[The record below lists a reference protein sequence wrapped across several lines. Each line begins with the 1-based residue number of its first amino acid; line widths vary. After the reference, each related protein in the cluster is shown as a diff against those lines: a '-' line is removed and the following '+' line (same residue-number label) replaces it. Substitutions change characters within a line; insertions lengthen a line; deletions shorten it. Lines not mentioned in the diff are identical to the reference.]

1 MNVNMS
7 NASATTKT
15 SGSDAVAKTVSEP
28 TEKKGFFETLAGVFS
43 GSQETEKVRAHSN
56 PSSQRPES
64 VKSVEG
70 DEALHAVDE
79 PSAEKSITSEDSDE
93 LVAGKNTNENVA
105 FSQDELPAT
114 ALEGSDTELL
124 PSSLS
129 SADAEQNAEYSAKS
143 VMGEGKQLLG
153 QLQQASQT
161 LQNKKPVMNGG
172 KALPLDQDMPVMDGE
187 ANLETL
193 KSEELDDDG
202 LAENLSF
209 DDDVTQTPL
218 PIDWHSPLAANK
230 TSELAADELSEG
242 HASKSEQGN
251 VDKSLSLP
259 SATALKMLETIDAK
273 LGQGQLLSDQ
283 EQAVLESINKGEL
296 SIDVSEQNLSQLSA
310 LPNETRLAL
319 NDALTR
325 HASSVTVSG
334 APSNIPGNNE
344 WQTSANQTAPVAT
357 MQAQA
362 DKSAMM
368 PLPDSVSFPANAPSL
383 EGLKLSTDMM
393 SKKLTADG
401 LAASGLQSLSEAAE
415 KPDSQSNLAG
425 QLQSLVNQQ
434 TGLTSPAVKIDAAGQ
449 VQSPLLLTKEMAED
463 QVSEKIQMMM
473 SKNLKNLDIRLDPPE
488 LGRMQIRM
496 AMNNDLANVHFTVS
510 NPQARELIE
519 QTLPRL
525 REMFAQQGMQLA
537 DSSVQQQSSGQQQN
551 GYTQADSQQTGA
563 QERRFSG
570 QTDENFEAEVNLDLN
585 VPSNRDGIS
594 FYA

>member
-15 SGSDAVAKTVSEP
+15 SGSDTVAKTVSEP

-43 GSQETEKVRAHSN
+43 GSQETEKVRAHSK

-64 VKSVEG
+64 VKSVKG
-70 DEALHAVDE
+70 DETLHAVDE

-93 LVAGKNTNENVA
+93 LVAGKNTNVA
-105 FSQDELPAT
+105 LSQDELAAT
-114 ALEGSDTELL
+114 DLEGSDTELL

-129 SADAEQNAEYSAKS
+129 SANAEYSAKS

-161 LQNKKPVMNGG
+161 LQNNKPVMNGG
-172 KALPLDQDMPVMDGE
+172 KALPLDQDMPIMDGE
-187 ANLETL
+187 ANLDTL
-193 KSEELDDDG
+193 KKEELDDDG
-202 LAENLSF
+202 LAEHLSI
-209 DDDVTQTPL
+209 DDYVTQSPL
-218 PIDWHSPLAANK
+218 PIDWHSPFAANK
-230 TSELAADELSEG
+230 TSELAVDELSEG

-251 VDKSLSLP
+251 VGKALSLP
-259 SATALKMLETIDAK
+259 SATTLKMLETIDAK
-273 LGQGQLLSDQ
+273 LGQGQPLSDQ
-283 EQAVLESINKGEL
+283 EQAVLESINKDEL
-296 SIDVSEQNLSQLSA
+296 SIDVSEQNLSQLSV
-310 LPNETRLAL
+310 LPNETKLAL
-319 NDALTR
+319 NDGLTR
-325 HASSVTVSG
+325 HASSVAVSG
-334 APSNIPGNNE
+334 SSSNITGNNE

-357 MQAQA
+357 VQTQA

-368 PLPDSVSFPANAPSL
+368 PLPDSVSFPANAQSL
-383 EGLKLSTDMM
+383 EGLKLSTDIM
-393 SKKLTADG
+393 SKKLTADV
-401 LAASGLQSLSEAAE
+401 LTASGLQSLSEAAE
-415 KPDSQSNLAG
+415 KPDSQSNLTG
-425 QLQSLVNQQ
+425 QIQSLVNQQ

-449 VQSPLLLTKEMAED
+449 VQSPLLMTKEMAED

-537 DSSVQQQSSGQQQN
+537 DSSVEQQTGGQQQN
-551 GYTQADSQQTGA
+551 GYTKNDSQQTEGR
-563 QERRFSG
+563 ERRFSDS
-570 QTDENFEAEVNLDLN
+570 TDENFETDVNMDLN
-585 VPSNRDGIS
+585 VTSNHDGIS

>member
-15 SGSDAVAKTVSEP
+15 SGSDTVAKTVSEP

-43 GSQETEKVRAHSN
+43 GSQETEKVRAHSK

-64 VKSVEG
+64 VKSVKG
-70 DEALHAVDE
+70 DETLHAVDE

-93 LVAGKNTNENVA
+93 LVAGKNTNVA
-105 FSQDELPAT
+105 LSQDEFAAT
-114 ALEGSDTELL
+114 DLEGSDTELL

-129 SADAEQNAEYSAKS
+129 SAKS

-161 LQNKKPVMNGG
+161 LQNNKPVMNGG

-187 ANLETL
+187 ANLDTL
-193 KSEELDDDG
+193 KKEELDDDG
-202 LAENLSF
+202 LAEHLSI
-209 DDDVTQTPL
+209 DDYVTQSPL
-218 PIDWHSPLAANK
+218 PIDWHSPFAANK
-230 TSELAADELSEG
+230 TSELAVDELSEG

-251 VDKSLSLP
+251 VGKALSLP
-259 SATALKMLETIDAK
+259 SATTLKMLETIDAK
-273 LGQGQLLSDQ
+273 LGQGQPLSDQ

-296 SIDVSEQNLSQLSA
+296 SIDVSEQNLSQLSV
-310 LPNETRLAL
+310 LPNETKLAL
-319 NDALTR
+319 NDGLTR
-325 HASSVTVSG
+325 HASSVAVSG
-334 APSNIPGNNE
+334 SSSNITGNNE

-357 MQAQA
+357 VQTQA

-368 PLPDSVSFPANAPSL
+368 PLPDSVSFPANAQSL
-383 EGLKLSTDMM
+383 EGLKLSTDIM

-401 LAASGLQSLSEAAE
+401 LTASGLQSLSEAAE

-425 QLQSLVNQQ
+425 QIQSLVNQQ

-449 VQSPLLLTKEMAED
+449 VQSPLLMTKEMAED

-537 DSSVQQQSSGQQQN
+537 DSSVEQQSSGQQQN
-551 GYTQADSQQTGA
+551 GYTQADPQQAGA

-585 VPSNRDGIS
+585 VPSNHDGIS